1 MSGRQEWFDR
11 CVDAV
16 ARVSPALAGRF
27 VCPLCLTDFGSV
39 DEVSQEHAPPHK
51 LGGHRVALTCRTCN
65 HSAGHQL
72 DDDMR
77 AFESQVDLGH
87 DTMTAPVRVKVEAG
101 GAKITASVIRTA
113 EGIKIGG
120 HPERSNPKE
129 HDALFS
135 HLDTLVADGTSE
147 GESITMTFLD
157 RFAPTNVSAGWLRAG
172 YLVAFAKLGYSYI
185 LRPELDPVRAQIAN
199 PTTEH
204 APRAV
209 SFEPTLPPARRGFWL
224 VEEPDAIAGIYI
236 GIGRWSIL
244 LPGLGPGT
252 HFYESLAEYEPWPPP
267 SGTARGRD
275 IFWPTHPEL
284 FFDWVDVP

>member
-51 LGGHRVALTCRTCN
+51 LGGHRVAVTCRTCN

-77 AFESQVDLGH
+77 AFESQVDLGQ

-101 GAKITASVIRTA
+101 GAKITASVIRT
-113 EGIKIGG
+113 GRRHQDGG
-120 HPERSNPKE
+120 HAERSNPKE

-157 RFAPTNVSAGWLRAG
+157 RFAPTDVSAGWLRAG

-209 SFEPTLPPARRGFWL
+209 WFKRRCLQHVVASGWSRNRRRSRGSTSASGVGRSSCRVSAQEHTSKPRRVRTLATTERHGARQRH
-224 VEEPDAIAGIYI
+224 
-236 GIGRWSIL
+236 L
-244 LPGLGPGT
+244 LADSP
-252 HFYESLAEYEPWPPP
+252 
-267 SGTARGRD
+267 
-275 IFWPTHPEL
+275 
-284 FFDWVDVP
+284 